1 MLLLEMK
8 RKKGILDTI
17 HFVGIGG
24 IGMSGIAEV
33 MDNLGYKVQGSD
45 LSANSNTKRLEAR
58 GIKVFAGHDPINI
71 RNVSYVVIS
80 SAVNS
85 DNPEV
90 VAARE
95 NKVPVIRRS
104 EMLAELM
111 RLKCSVAVSGSHGKT
126 TTTSLVA
133 CLFEAAGLDPTV
145 INGGIINNRST
156 NAYLG
161 QSDYLVVEADESDA
175 TFIKIPS
182 TIGVITNIDPEHMD
196 YYKDFDTLIA
206 AFKSFIRN
214 LPFYGFGVACVDHP
228 VVRKLVQDVTER
240 RIVTYGIDS
249 DDAHILAYNI
259 KSDVY
264 SSTFDIKLKLP
275 NTDGSTIVEHITI
288 PTPGKHNVL
297 NALAAIAIGVEL
309 DFGIKVIR
317 DGFKNFRGVK
327 RRFTKVYEYH
337 GAEIIDDYAH
347 HPVEIGATLSTASE
361 IASSRGG
368 RVIAIFQ
375 PHRYSRLKN
384 LFSDFANCFTD
395 ADSVYITDVFAAG
408 EQPIEGVSG
417 RDLAYA
423 ITKINGKAT
432 FIANHEDI
440 ASIIA
445 SEAKEGDLFVF
456 MGAGTITN
464 WANQLPELLNE
475 TDPEHVHF
483 VN

>member
-1 MLLLEMK
+1 MLLLDIK
-8 RKKGILDTI
+8 RKKGMLNTI

-24 IGMSGIAEV
+24 IGMSGIAEI
-33 MDNLGYKVQGSD
+33 MNNLGYKVQGSD
-45 LSANSNTKRLEAR
+45 LSENNNTKRLEAR
-58 GIKVFAGHDPINI
+58 GVKIFKGHDAMNV

-80 SAVNS
+80 SAVTE
-85 DNPEV
+85 DNAEV
-90 VAARE
+90 IEARRL
-95 NKVPVIRRS
+95 KIPVIRRA

-111 RLKCSVAVSGSHGKT
+111 RLKCSVAISGSHGKT

-161 QSDYLVVEADESDA
+161 HGDYLVVEADESDA

-228 VVRKLVQDVTER
+228 IVRKLVDGLTER
-240 RIVTYGIDS
+240 KVITYGIES
-249 DDAHILAYNI
+249 KDANVIAFNI
-259 KSDVY
+259 RQDVS
-264 SSTFDIKLKLP
+264 SSTFDVKLQLP
-275 NTDGSTIVEHITI
+275 NFNGTAIIENITI

-309 DFGIKVIR
+309 DFGVKVIQE
-317 DGFKNFRGVK
+317 GFKNFQGVK
-327 RRFTKVYEYH
+327 RRFTRVCEYN

-347 HPVEIGATLSTASE
+347 HPEEVKATLATARVVANARS
-361 IASSRGG
+361 G

-375 PHRYSRLKN
+375 PHRYSRLSN
-384 LFSDFANCFTD
+384 LFADFTTCFAE
-395 ADSVYITDVFAAG
+395 ADSIYIMDIYAAG
-408 EQPIEGVSG
+408 EQQIEGVSG
-417 RDLAYA
+417 KALALA
-423 ITKINGKAT
+423 IKKTGAKCEFIDSHEKIAGT
-432 FIANHEDI
+432 ISSIAKKGDI
-440 ASIIA
+440 I
-445 SEAKEGDLFVF
+445 VM
-456 MGAGTITN
+456 MGAGSISN
-464 WANQLPELLNE
+464 WANQLPSLFEADNQGK
-475 TDPEHVHF
+475 F
-483 VN
+483 QQI